1 MFAREPLSR
10 RTLAVIASTAALFV
24 AVLVLLSA
32 QMASGNDPALSANA
46 RRAKALRYHADVDAR
61 AAAARAQIEAQ
72 VQAEAQAQQQY
83 DENYGNDGYVPPAQD
98 QQPTVQPQD
107 QQSQQQD
114 VQPQPQYQA
123 PQAAQPQY
131 QAPQVQAPQP
141 QPQQQAPLQSTT
153 S

>member
-46 RRAKALRYHADVDAR
+46 RLAKALRYQADVDAR

-98 QQPTVQPQD
+98 QQQNVQPQD
-107 QQSQQQD
+107 QQSQQPT
-114 VQPQPQYQA
+114 VQPQQQYQA
-123 PQAAQPQY
+123 PAQPQY
-131 QAPQVQAPQP
+131 QAPQVQTPQP

>member
-10 RTLAVIASTAALFV
+10 RTLAVIWTTVALFLV
-24 AVLVLLSA
+24 VLVLLSA
-32 QMASGNDPALSANA
+32 QMASGHDPALSANA
-46 RRAKALRYHADVDAR
+46 RRATAIKRQSADDAR

-83 DENYGNDGYVPPAQD
+83 DDSYGSDNYAPPAQD
-98 QQPTVQPQD
+98 QQP
-107 QQSQQQD
+107 QQQD
-114 VQPQPQYQA
+114 VQPQA
-123 PQAAQPQY
+123 
-131 QAPQVQAPQP
+131 QAPQVQAPQVQVPQPQAQAPQVQAP